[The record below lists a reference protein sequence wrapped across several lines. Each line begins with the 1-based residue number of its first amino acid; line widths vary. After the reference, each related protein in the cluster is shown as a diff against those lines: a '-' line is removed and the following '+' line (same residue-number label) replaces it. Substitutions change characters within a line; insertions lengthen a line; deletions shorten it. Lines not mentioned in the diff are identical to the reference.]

1 MENNLISLEYNGNP
15 VRCIQIDGAPWWVLS
30 DVCKVLRV
38 KNSRDVSNRLDADE
52 KGVDKIDTPSG
63 VQNMTIINESGRYN
77 VLLRSD
83 KPEAKPFKRW
93 VTHEV
98 LPQIRNTGKYEAPK
112 TDSTPVPVNTR
123 LVDIIKI
130 SELTGV
136 CRSTLLTWAKKD
148 PDFIPGE
155 DYVILRG
162 DALQKYKRN
171 AGTPNLQVNALTV
184 FTVSG
189 LKKLEKYV
197 RFTAPDTMVVNRPPK
212 AASFDEMMQLRYNRT
227 TQAQIL
233 LHIAD
238 RTTDKGQREYLYSV
252 VTDILME
259 ENIWKEGDNGYKGRS
274 SDFDGHW
281 VEGHNKRV
289 HLETACSLAKV
300 GKPVTHE
307 SVIQEI
313 YRPKAI
319 PIGVREVKVNG

>member
-30 DVCKVLRV
+30 DVCKVLGVINPRNV
-38 KNSRDVSNRLDADE
+38 ANRIDDDE
-52 KGVDKIDTPSG
+52 KNTVHLADGIRGNP
-63 VQNMTIINESGRYN
+63 NCTIINESGLYN

-112 TDSTPVPVNTR
+112 KDSTPVPVNTR
-123 LVDIIKI
+123 LVDIIKV

-136 CRSTLLTWAKKD
+136 CKSTILTWAKKD

-171 AGTPNLQVNALTV
+171 AGTPNRQLNALTV

-197 RFTAPDTMVVNRPPK
+197 RFTAPSTMIENRPPE
-212 AASFDEMMQLRYNRT
+212 AASFDEVMQLRYNRT

-252 VTDILME
+252 VTDILIE
-259 ENIWKEGDNGYKGRS
+259 EDIWKEGDSGYRGRS

-289 HLETACSLAKV
+289 YLETACALAKV

-313 YRPKAI
+313 HRPKAI
-319 PIGVREVKVNG
+319 PMGVKEVRA